1 MNRLLARTMARTLLL
16 LIALAAPAAMA
27 QSEKEPMK
35 NEESAK
41 LNRLID
47 DEWAWGLQE
56 FPTGATSLGEPGYND
71 RWPDLAA
78 SAYERRR
85 KHAHD
90 VLARLKAI
98 DRSKLPKDDQLN
110 YDLFRRDVELDIA
123 GQRFPEELMPIN
135 QMGGLHQDVADLM
148 LYSPHE
154 KVKDFDDT
162 LKRLRSFPLLLDQT
176 IDLMRRGL
184 AKGLTPP
191 RITLRN
197 VREAI
202 DSQIVDDPTRSPIY
216 EQAFGKFPESVSKS
230 EQDRIRSEAQAA
242 IRESVVPAYRKLAK
256 FWNEEY
262 EPRARTTVGASNLP
276 DGKAWYEWRIRQ
288 MTTTDLTADQ
298 IHEIGLHEVKRIRA
312 EMEKIKDQT
321 GFKGDLAAFFTFLRT
336 DPQFYFHSKDALI
349 TAYRDIAKRIDPELP
364 RLFGTLPRL
373 TYGVLPV
380 PAYSEKNQTTAYYS
394 PGSVEAGRPGYFF
407 ANTYDL
413 KSRPK
418 WEMEALTVH
427 EAVPGHHLQIS
438 RAQELGELPKF
449 RRNAGYTAFVE
460 GWGLYSESLGP
471 ELGLYKDPYSKF
483 GQLTYEMWRAI
494 RLVVDTGIHSK
505 GWTREQAISFFK
517 DNAGKTE
524 HDITVEI
531 DRYIVL
537 PAQALAYKLGEL
549 KIKELRAYATQEL
562 GDRFDI
568 RRFHDVVLGAGS
580 LPLSILETRV
590 KDWVAEMKTKK
601 AA

>member
-1 MNRLLARTMARTLLL
+1 MNRAMPCTLLL
-16 LIALAAPAAMA
+16 LLVLAAPAAVA
-27 QSEKEPMK
+27 HSEKEPMK
-35 NEESAK
+35 NMETTK
-41 LNRLID
+41 LNALID
-47 DEWAWGLQE
+47 EEWAWGLNE
-56 FPTGATSLGEPGYND
+56 YPTAGTYLGEPGYND

-85 KHAHD
+85 KHALD
-90 VLARLKAI
+90 VLTRIKAI
-98 DRSKLPKDDQLN
+98 DRSKLPKADQLN

-123 GQRFPEELMPIN
+123 GQRFPEELIPIN
-135 QMGGLHQDVADLM
+135 QMGGIHQDVADLM

-154 KVKDFDDT
+154 SVKDFDDA
-162 LKRLRSFPLLLDQT
+162 LKRLRALPRQVDQT
-176 IDLMRRGL
+176 IDLMRRGME
-184 AKGLTPP
+184 KGLTPP
-191 RITLRN
+191 RVTLRN

-202 DSQIVDDPTRSPIY
+202 DSQIVEDPTKSPIY
-216 EQAFGKFPESVSKS
+216 EQAFGKFPDSISKT
-230 EQDRIRSEAQAA
+230 EQDRIRTQAQGA

-262 EPRARTTVGASNLP
+262 EPRTRTTVGASDLP
-276 DGKAWYEWRIRQ
+276 DGKAWYEWRIKQ

-298 IHEIGLHEVKRIRA
+298 IHEIGLSEVKRIRA
-312 EMEKIKDQT
+312 EMERVKDQT
-321 GFKGDLAAFFTFLRT
+321 GFKGDLGAFFKFLRT
-336 DPQFYFHSKDALI
+336 DPQFYFDKKEELL

-364 RLFGTLPRL
+364 RLFGTLPRQ

-394 PGSVEAGRPGYFF
+394 PGSIEAGRPGYFY

-427 EAVPGHHLQIS
+427 EAVPGHHLQIA

-449 RRNAGYTAFVE
+449 RRNAFYTAYVE

-505 GWTREQAISFFK
+505 GWTREQAINFFK
-517 DNAGKTE
+517 DNAGKAE

-531 DRYIVL
+531 DRYIVW

-549 KIKELRAYATQEL
+549 KIKELRAFATREL
-562 GDRFDI
+562 GDRFEI
-568 RRFHDVVLGAGS
+568 RKFHDVVLGAGP

-590 KDWVAEMKTKK
+590 KEWVAEVKAKK

>member
-1 MNRLLARTMARTLLL
+1 MNRILARTATRTLLL
-16 LIALAAPAAMA
+16 LIVLAAPAAMA
-27 QSEKEPMK
+27 HPEKKPM
-35 NEESAK
+35 NNAESRK
-41 LNRLID
+41 LNTLID

-56 FPTGATSLGEPGYND
+56 FPTGATYLGEPGHND
-71 RWPDLAA
+71 RWPDLGA
-78 SAYERRR
+78 SAHERRR

-98 DRSKLPKDDQLN
+98 DRAKLSKDDRLN

-123 GQRFPEELMPIN
+123 GERFPNELMPIN
-135 QMGGLHQDVADLM
+135 QMGGIHQDVADLM
-148 LYSPHE
+148 LYTPHGT
-154 KVKDFDDT
+154 VKDFEDT
-162 LKRLRSFPLLLDQT
+162 LKRLRTLPAVVDQT
-176 IDLMRRGL
+176 IDLMRRGVE
-184 AKGLTPP
+184 KGLTPP

-202 DSQIVDDPTRSPIY
+202 DSQIVENPTKSPIY
-216 EQAFGKFPESVSKS
+216 EQAFARFPDSIPQA
-230 EQDRIRSEAQAA
+230 EQDRIRSQAQSA
-242 IRESVVPAYRKLAK
+242 IRDFVVPAYRKLAK

-262 EPRARTTVGASNLP
+262 EPRARTTVGASDLP
-276 DGKAWYEWRIRQ
+276 DGKAWYEWRIKQ
-288 MTTTDLTADQ
+288 MTTTDMTADQ
-298 IHEIGLHEVKRIRA
+298 IHEIGLSEVKRIRA
-312 EMEKIKDQT
+312 EMEKVKDQT
-321 GFKGDLAAFFTFLRT
+321 GFKGDLAEFFKFLRT
-336 DPQFYFHSKDALI
+336 DPQFYFDDKDALI

-373 TYGVLPV
+373 TYGILPV
-380 PAYSEKNQTTAYYS
+380 PAYSEKSQTTAYYN
-394 PGSVEAGRPGYFF
+394 PGSIEVGRPGYFY
-407 ANTYDL
+407 ANTFDL

-427 EAVPGHHLQIS
+427 EAVPGHHLQIA

-505 GWTREQAISFFK
+505 GWTREQAIKFFK

-531 DRYIVL
+531 DRYIVW
-537 PAQALAYKLGEL
+537 PGQALAYKLGEL
-549 KIKELRAYATQEL
+549 KIKELRAFATREL
-562 GDRFDI
+562 GDQFDI
-568 RRFHDVVLGAGS
+568 RKFHDVVLGAGP

-590 KDWVAEMKTKK
+590 KEWVAEVKTKK
-601 AA
+601 GA

>member
-1 MNRLLARTMARTLLL
+1 MNRTSARTLLL
-16 LIALAAPAAMA
+16 LIVLAAPAAMA
-27 QSEKEPMK
+27 HSEKKPMK
-35 NEESAK
+35 SAESTK
-41 LNRLID
+41 LNTLID
-47 DEWAWGLQE
+47 AEWTWGLQE
-56 FPTGATSLGEPGYND
+56 FPTGATYLGEPGYND
-71 RWPDLAA
+71 RWPDLSA
-78 SAYERRR
+78 SAHERRR
-85 KHAHD
+85 QHAHD

-98 DRSKLPKDDQLN
+98 DRARLPKDDRLN

-123 GQRFPEELMPIN
+123 GERFPNELMPIN
-135 QMGGLHQDVADLM
+135 QMGGIHQDVADLM

-154 KVKDFDDT
+154 KVKDFEDT
-162 LKRLRSFPLLLDQT
+162 LKRLRALPSVVDQT
-176 IDLMRRGL
+176 IDLMRRGVE
-184 AKGLTPP
+184 KGLTPP
-191 RITLRN
+191 KITLRN

-202 DSQIVDDPTRSPIY
+202 ESQIVEDPTRSPIY
-216 EQAFGKFPESVSKS
+216 EQAFDKFPDSIPPA
-230 EQDRIRSEAQAA
+230 EQDRIRSQAQAA
-242 IRESVVPAYRKLAK
+242 IRDSVVPAYRKLAK

-262 EPRARTTVGASNLP
+262 EPRARTTVGASDLP
-276 DGKAWYEWRIRQ
+276 DGKAWYEWRIKQ
-288 MTTTDLTADQ
+288 MTTTDMTADQ
-298 IHEIGLHEVKRIRA
+298 IHEIGLSEVKRIRA
-312 EMEKIKDQT
+312 EMEKVKGQT
-321 GFKGDLAAFFTFLRT
+321 GFTGDLAAFFKFLRT
-336 DPQFYFHSKDALI
+336 DPQFYFDDKDALI
-349 TAYRDIAKRIDPELP
+349 MAYRDIAKRIDPELP

-380 PAYSEKNQTTAYYS
+380 PAYSEKSQTTAYYN
-394 PGSVEAGRPGYFF
+394 PGSVEAGRPGYFY

-427 EAVPGHHLQIS
+427 EAVPGHHLQIA

-505 GWTREQAISFFK
+505 GWTREQAINFFR

-531 DRYIVL
+531 DRYIVW

-549 KIKELRAYATQEL
+549 KIKELRAFATREL

-568 RRFHDVVLGAGS
+568 RKFHDVVLGAGP

-590 KDWVAEMKTKK
+590 KEWVAEMKTKR